1 MKNLKLFFVA
11 TIATIAML
19 ATSCSKS
26 DETAITT
33 PANSVVYK
41 ISVSAKSFSDG
52 CNTTLTSY
60 LVTTEYLSD
69 NNVIETFNA
78 LSSFT
83 LSNNMAVVANQ
94 RLISGNV
101 IGVRLK
107 LPAFSSTNPNN
118 GRGSLVQM
126 ITIKITNN
134 DTGEVVL
141 NKSGNDTFD
150 LYICTDTIYE
160 GTLLFNTQ
168 SKTYT
173 VNKGVWSF

>member
-1 MKNLKLFFVA
+1 MKKLKLFLVA
-11 TIATIAML
+11 TIAMF
-19 ATSCSKS
+19 ATSCSNN

-69 NNVIETFNA
+69 NNVIETFNS

-118 GRGSLVQM
+118 GRGSLVQFL
-126 ITIKITNN
+126 TIKIT
-134 DTGEVVL
+134 DVQTGEVVL
-141 NKSGNDTFD
+141 NLSGNDTFE
-150 LYICTDTIYE
+150 LRICTDTIYE

-168 SKTYT
+168 SKTHT
-173 VNKGVWSF
+173 ITTGVWNF